1 MSLWADR
8 DLPVLRFLHDHP
20 PHDGMLE
27 TNRLS
32 EKPHSDL
39 PQLTEQD
46 VHIAVQ
52 TLHDVGYVDFENQE
66 GESSGGVLWQ
76 DILVTGAGKQILGE
90 WPLFEALGSPAELA
104 AILDRLA
111 DMAATDE
118 EKSNLRKAASSA
130 RERGVDGLKTL
141 AAGVLRAYVRS
152 QILGA

>member
-1 MSLWADR
+1 MSLWANR

-20 PHDGMLE
+20 PYHGMLE

-39 PQLTEQD
+39 LQLTEQD
-46 VHIAVQ
+46 VHLAVQ
-52 TLHDVGYVDFENQE
+52 TLHDAGYVDFVNRES
-66 GESSGGVLWQ
+66 ESSGGVLWQ
-76 DILVTGAGKQILGE
+76 DILVTGAGKQVLGE

-111 DMAATDE
+111 EMAATDE
-118 EKSNLRKAASSA
+118 EESNLRKAASSA

-141 AAGVLRAYVRS
+141 TAGVLGAYVRL

>member
-76 DILVTGAGKQILGE
+76 DILVTGAGQADPRRVA
-90 WPLFEALGSPAELA
+90 PL
-104 AILDRLA
+104 R
-111 DMAATDE
+111 
-118 EKSNLRKAASSA
+118 SA
-130 RERGVDGLKTL
+130 WVSRRARGHP
-141 AAGVLRAYVRS
+141 
-152 QILGA
+152 